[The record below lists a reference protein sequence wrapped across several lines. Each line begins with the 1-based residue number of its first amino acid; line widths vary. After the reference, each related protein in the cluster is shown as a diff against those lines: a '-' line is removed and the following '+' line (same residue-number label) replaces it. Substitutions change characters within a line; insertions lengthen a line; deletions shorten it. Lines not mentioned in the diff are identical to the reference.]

1 MRIDLGQAAKWQ
13 QQQMGNLG
21 SKDKLLFFQV
31 VVERERSKDRWKVV
45 LEKLD
50 AAATHLI
57 ELCSLPTKLE
67 KVPFLVYI
75 HYYNV

>member
-1 MRIDLGQAAKWQ
+1 
-13 QQQMGNLG
+13 MGNLG
-21 SKDKLLFFQV
+21 SKDKLFFFQA
-31 VVERERSKDRWKVV
+31 VERERSKDRWKVV

-50 AAATHLI
+50 DYAAATHLI

>member
-1 MRIDLGQAAKWQ
+1 MRIDLGQQAAKWQ

-21 SKDKLLFFQV
+21 SKDKLFFFQ